1 MEANDAGRHTNQRIE
16 TMKELKNKYDVVI
29 LAAGDFPTDV
39 AAMRILRNAKHLI
52 ACDGAVE
59 ELLEMNI
66 EPEVIVGDGDS
77 VSAATKAKYLSIFH
91 TIEEQEDNDLTKATK
106 YALRCFDLKE
116 KPTFCY
122 LGATGKR
129 EDHTLGNI
137 ALLIHYYKHLNI
149 APTMVTNYGWFTVS
163 QGKTTFAAFPKQQVS
178 IFQIGC
184 KRMESKGLKW
194 NIYPFSE
201 FWQGTLNEAV
211 GNSFTIEADSA
222 YLIYQTH
229 KPKE

>member
-1 MEANDAGRHTNQRIE
+1 
-16 TMKELKNKYDVVI
+16 MKERKTEYDVVI

-39 AAMRILRNAKHLI
+39 TAMRILRNAKHLI
-52 ACDGAVE
+52 ACDRAVE
-59 ELLEMNI
+59 ELLEMDI

-77 VSAATKAKYLSIFH
+77 VSATTKAKYQHIFH

-106 YALRCFDLKE
+106 YALQHFNLSGT
-116 KPTFCY
+116 PTFCY

-137 ALLIHYYKHLNI
+137 ALLIHYYKQLNI
-149 APTMVTNYGWFTVS
+149 VPTMVTNYGWFTVS
-163 QGKTTFAAFPKQQVS
+163 QGKTTFVAFPKQQVS

-184 KRMESKGLKW
+184 KRIESEGLKW

-201 FWQGTLNEAV
+201 LWQGTLNEAV
-211 GNSFTIEADSA
+211 GNSFTIDSDSA
-222 YLIYQTH
+222 YLVYQTH

>member
-1 MEANDAGRHTNQRIE
+1 
-16 TMKELKNKYDVVI
+16 MKERKTEYDVVI

-39 AAMRILRNAKHLI
+39 TAMRILRNAKHLI
-52 ACDGAVE
+52 ACDRAVE
-59 ELLEMNI
+59 ELLEMDI

-77 VSAATKAKYLSIFH
+77 VSATTKAKYQHIFH
-91 TIEEQEDNDLTKATK
+91 TIDEQEDNDLTKATK
-106 YALRCFDLKE
+106 YALQHFNLLDA
-116 KPTFCY
+116 PTFCY

-137 ALLIHYYKHLNI
+137 ALLIHYYKQLNI
-149 APTMVTNYGWFTVS
+149 VPTMVTNYGWFTVS

-184 KRMESKGLKW
+184 KRIESKGLKW
-194 NIYPFSE
+194 NIYPFGE
-201 FWQGTLNEAV
+201 LWQGTLNEAV
-211 GNSFTIEADSA
+211 GYSFTIDSDSA
-222 YLIYQTH
+222 YLVYQTH

>member
-1 MEANDAGRHTNQRIE
+1 
-16 TMKELKNKYDVVI
+16 MKERKTEYDVVI

-39 AAMRILRNAKHLI
+39 TAMRILRNAKHLI
-52 ACDGAVE
+52 ACDRAVE
-59 ELLEMNI
+59 ELLEMDI

-77 VSAATKAKYLSIFH
+77 VSATTKAKYQHIFH
-91 TIEEQEDNDLTKATK
+91 TIDEQEDNDLTKATK
-106 YALRCFDLKE
+106 YALQHFNLSGT
-116 KPTFCY
+116 PTFCY

-137 ALLIHYYKHLNI
+137 ALLIHYYKQLNI
-149 APTMVTNYGWFTVS
+149 VPTMVTNYGWFTVS

-184 KRMESKGLKW
+184 KRIESKGLKW
-194 NIYPFSE
+194 NIYPFGE
-201 FWQGTLNEAV
+201 LWQGTLNEAV
-211 GNSFTIEADSA
+211 GNSFTIDSDSA
-222 YLIYQTH
+222 YLVYQTH

>member
-1 MEANDAGRHTNQRIE
+1 
-16 TMKELKNKYDVVI
+16 MKERKTEYDVVI

-39 AAMRILRNAKHLI
+39 TAMRILRNAKHLI
-52 ACDGAVE
+52 ACDRAVE
-59 ELLEMNI
+59 ELLEMDI

-77 VSAATKAKYLSIFH
+77 VSATTKAKYQHIFH
-91 TIEEQEDNDLTKATK
+91 TIDEQEDNDLTKATK
-106 YALRCFDLKE
+106 YALQHFNLPDT
-116 KPTFCY
+116 PTFCY

-137 ALLIHYYKHLNI
+137 ALLIHYYKQLNI
-149 APTMVTNYGWFTVS
+149 VPTMVTNYGWFTVS

-184 KRMESKGLKW
+184 KRIESKGLKW
-194 NIYPFSE
+194 NIYPFNE
-201 FWQGTLNEAV
+201 LWQGTLNEAV
-211 GNSFTIEADSA
+211 GNSFTIDSDSA
-222 YLIYQTH
+222 YLVYQTH

>member
-1 MEANDAGRHTNQRIE
+1 
-16 TMKELKNKYDVVI
+16 MKERKTEYDVVI

-39 AAMRILRNAKHLI
+39 TAMRILRNAKHLI
-52 ACDGAVE
+52 ACDRAVE
-59 ELLEMNI
+59 DLLEMDI

-77 VSAATKAKYLSIFH
+77 VSATTKAKYQHIFH

-106 YALRCFDLKE
+106 YALQHFNLSGT
-116 KPTFCY
+116 PTFCY

-137 ALLIHYYKHLNI
+137 ALLIHYYKQLNI
-149 APTMVTNYGWFTVS
+149 VPTMVTNYGWFTVS

-184 KRMESKGLKW
+184 KRIESEGLKW

-201 FWQGTLNEAV
+201 LWQGTLNEAV
-211 GNSFTIEADSA
+211 GNSFTINSDSA
-222 YLIYQTH
+222 YLVYQTH

>member
-1 MEANDAGRHTNQRIE
+1 
-16 TMKELKNKYDVVI
+16 MKERKNEYDVVI

-39 AAMRILRNAKHLI
+39 TAMRILRNAKHLI
-52 ACDGAVE
+52 ACDRAVE
-59 ELLEMNI
+59 ELLEMDI
-66 EPEVIVGDGDS
+66 EPEEIVGDGDS
-77 VSAATKAKYLSIFH
+77 VSATTKAKYQHIFH

-106 YALRCFDLKE
+106 YALQHFNLPDT
-116 KPTFCY
+116 PTFCY

-137 ALLIHYYKHLNI
+137 ALLIHYYKQLNI
-149 APTMVTNYGWFTVS
+149 MPTMVTNYGWFTVS

-184 KRMESKGLKW
+184 KRIESKGLKW
-194 NIYPFSE
+194 NIYPFNE
-201 FWQGTLNEAV
+201 LWQGTLNEAV
-211 GNSFTIEADSA
+211 GNSFTIDSDSA
-222 YLIYQTH
+222 YLVYQTH

>member
-1 MEANDAGRHTNQRIE
+1 
-16 TMKELKNKYDVVI
+16 MKERKTEYDVVI

-39 AAMRILRNAKHLI
+39 TAMRILRNAKHLI
-52 ACDGAVE
+52 ACDRAVE
-59 ELLEMNI
+59 ELLEMDI

-77 VSAATKAKYLSIFH
+77 VSATTKAKYQHIFH
-91 TIEEQEDNDLTKATK
+91 TIDEQEDNDLTKATK
-106 YALRCFDLKE
+106 YALQHFNLSGT
-116 KPTFCY
+116 PTFCY

-137 ALLIHYYKHLNI
+137 ALLIHYYKQLNI
-149 APTMVTNYGWFTVS
+149 VPTMVTNYGWFTVS

-184 KRMESKGLKW
+184 KRIESKGLKW
-194 NIYPFSE
+194 NIYPFNE
-201 FWQGTLNEAV
+201 LWQGTLNEAV
-211 GNSFTIEADSA
+211 GNSFTIDSDSA
-222 YLIYQTH
+222 YLVYQTH

>member
-1 MEANDAGRHTNQRIE
+1 
-16 TMKELKNKYDVVI
+16 MKERKTEYDVVI

-39 AAMRILRNAKHLI
+39 TAMRILRNAKHLI
-52 ACDGAVE
+52 TCDGAVE
-59 ELLEMNI
+59 DLLEMDI

-77 VSAATKAKYLSIFH
+77 VSATTKAKYQHIFH
-91 TIEEQEDNDLTKATK
+91 TIEEQEYNDLTKATK
-106 YALRCFDLKE
+106 YALQHCNLPDA
-116 KPTFCY
+116 PTFCY

-137 ALLIHYYKHLNI
+137 ALLIHYYKQLNI
-149 APTMVTNYGWFTVS
+149 VPTMVTNYGWFTVS

-184 KRMESKGLKW
+184 KHIESEGLKW

-201 FWQGTLNEAV
+201 LWQGTLNEAV
-211 GNSFTIEADSA
+211 GNSFTIDSDSA
-222 YLIYQTH
+222 YLVYQTH

>member
-1 MEANDAGRHTNQRIE
+1 
-16 TMKELKNKYDVVI
+16 MKERKNEYDIVI

-39 AAMRILRNAKHLI
+39 TAMRILRNAKHLI
-52 ACDGAVE
+52 ACDRAIE
-59 ELLEMNI
+59 DLLETDI
-66 EPEVIVGDGDS
+66 EPEVIVSDGDS
-77 VSAATKAKYLSIFH
+77 VSATTKAKYQHIFH

-106 YALRCFDLKE
+106 YALQHFNLSGT
-116 KPTFCY
+116 PTFCY

-137 ALLIHYYKHLNI
+137 ALLIHYYKQLNI
-149 APTMVTNYGWFTVS
+149 VPTMVTNYGWFTVS

-184 KRMESKGLKW
+184 KRIESEGLKW
-194 NIYPFSE
+194 NIYPFNE
-201 FWQGTLNEAV
+201 LWQGTLNEAV
-211 GNSFTIEADSA
+211 GNSFTIDSDSA
-222 YLIYQTH
+222 YLVYQTH

>member
-1 MEANDAGRHTNQRIE
+1 
-16 TMKELKNKYDVVI
+16 MKEQKTEYDVVI

-39 AAMRILRNAKHLI
+39 TAMRILRNAKHLI
-52 ACDGAVE
+52 ACDRAVE
-59 ELLEMNI
+59 ELLEMDI

-77 VSAATKAKYLSIFH
+77 VSATTKAKYQHIFH

-106 YALRCFDLKE
+106 YALQHFNLLDT
-116 KPTFCY
+116 PTFCY

-137 ALLIHYYKHLNI
+137 ALLIHYYKQLNI
-149 APTMVTNYGWFTVS
+149 VPTMVTNYGWFTVS

-184 KRMESKGLKW
+184 KHIESEGLKW

-201 FWQGTLNEAV
+201 LWQGTLNEAV
-211 GNSFTIEADSA
+211 GNSFTIDSDSA
-222 YLIYQTH
+222 YLVYQTH

>member
-1 MEANDAGRHTNQRIE
+1 
-16 TMKELKNKYDVVI
+16 MKERKNEYDVVI

-39 AAMRILRNAKHLI
+39 TAMCILRNAKHLI
-52 ACDGAVE
+52 ACDGAIE
-59 ELLEMNI
+59 ELLEMDI

-77 VSAATKAKYLSIFH
+77 VSATTKAKYQHIFH

-106 YALRCFDLKE
+106 YALQHFNLPDT
-116 KPTFCY
+116 PTFCY

-137 ALLIHYYKHLNI
+137 ALLIHYYKQLNI
-149 APTMVTNYGWFTVS
+149 VPTMVTNYGWFTVS

-184 KRMESKGLKW
+184 KRIESKGLKW
-194 NIYPFSE
+194 NIYPFNE
-201 FWQGTLNEAV
+201 LWQGTLNEAV
-211 GNSFTIEADSA
+211 GNSFTIDSDSA
-222 YLIYQTH
+222 YLVYQTH

>member
-1 MEANDAGRHTNQRIE
+1 
-16 TMKELKNKYDVVI
+16 MKERKNEYDVVI

-39 AAMRILRNAKHLI
+39 TAMRILSNAKHLI
-52 ACDGAVE
+52 ACDGAIE
-59 ELLEMNI
+59 ELLEMDI

-77 VSAATKAKYLSIFH
+77 VSATTKAKYQHIFH
-91 TIEEQEDNDLTKATK
+91 TIDEQEDNDLTKATK
-106 YALRCFDLKE
+106 YALQHFNLSGT
-116 KPTFCY
+116 PTFCY

-137 ALLIHYYKHLNI
+137 ALLIHYYKQLNI
-149 APTMVTNYGWFTVS
+149 VPTMVTNYGWFTVS

-184 KRMESKGLKW
+184 KRIESKGLKW
-194 NIYPFSE
+194 NIYPFNE
-201 FWQGTLNEAV
+201 LWQGTLNEAV
-211 GNSFTIEADSA
+211 GNSFTIDSDSA
-222 YLIYQTH
+222 YLVYQTH

>member
-1 MEANDAGRHTNQRIE
+1 
-16 TMKELKNKYDVVI
+16 MKERKTEYDVVI

-39 AAMRILRNAKHLI
+39 TAMRILRNAKHLI
-52 ACDGAVE
+52 ACDRAVE
-59 ELLEMNI
+59 ELLEMDI

-77 VSAATKAKYLSIFH
+77 VSATTKAKYQHIFH

-106 YALRCFDLKE
+106 YALQHFNLLDT
-116 KPTFCY
+116 PTFCY

-137 ALLIHYYKHLNI
+137 ALLIHYYKQLNI
-149 APTMVTNYGWFTVS
+149 VPTMVTNYGWFTVS

-184 KRMESKGLKW
+184 KHIESEGLKW

-201 FWQGTLNEAV
+201 LWQGTLNEAV
-211 GNSFTIEADSA
+211 GNSFTIDSDSA
-222 YLIYQTH
+222 YLVYQTH

>member
-1 MEANDAGRHTNQRIE
+1 
-16 TMKELKNKYDVVI
+16 MKEQKTEYDVVI

-39 AAMRILRNAKHLI
+39 TAMRILRNAKHLI
-52 ACDGAVE
+52 ACDRAVE
-59 ELLEMNI
+59 DLLEMDI

-77 VSAATKAKYLSIFH
+77 VSATTKAKYQHIFH

-106 YALRCFDLKE
+106 YALQHFNLSGT
-116 KPTFCY
+116 PTFCY

-137 ALLIHYYKHLNI
+137 ALLIHYYKQLNI
-149 APTMVTNYGWFTVS
+149 VPTMVTNYGWFTVS

-184 KRMESKGLKW
+184 KRIESEGLKW
-194 NIYPFSE
+194 NIYPFNE
-201 FWQGTLNEAV
+201 LWQGTLNEAV
-211 GNSFTIEADSA
+211 GNSFTIDSDSA
-222 YLIYQTH
+222 YLVYQTH

>member
-1 MEANDAGRHTNQRIE
+1 
-16 TMKELKNKYDVVI
+16 MKERKTEYDVVI

-39 AAMRILRNAKHLI
+39 TAMRILRNAKHLI
-52 ACDGAVE
+52 ACDRAVE
-59 ELLEMNI
+59 ELLEMDI

-77 VSAATKAKYLSIFH
+77 VSATTKAKYQHIFH
-91 TIEEQEDNDLTKATK
+91 TIDEQEDNDLTKATK
-106 YALRCFDLKE
+106 YALQHFNLSGT
-116 KPTFCY
+116 PTFCY

-137 ALLIHYYKHLNI
+137 ALLIHYYKQLNI
-149 APTMVTNYGWFTVS
+149 VPTMVTNYGWFTVS

-184 KRMESKGLKW
+184 KRIESEGLKW
-194 NIYPFSE
+194 SIYPFSE
-201 FWQGTLNEAV
+201 LWQGTLNEAV
-211 GNSFTIEADSA
+211 GNSFTINSDSA
-222 YLIYQTH
+222 YLVYQTH

>member
-1 MEANDAGRHTNQRIE
+1 
-16 TMKELKNKYDVVI
+16 MKERKNEYDVVI

-39 AAMRILRNAKHLI
+39 TAMCILRNAKHLI
-52 ACDGAVE
+52 ACDGAIE
-59 ELLEMNI
+59 ELLEMDI

-77 VSAATKAKYLSIFH
+77 VSATTKAKYQHIFH

-106 YALRCFDLKE
+106 YALQHFNLPDT
-116 KPTFCY
+116 PTFCY

-137 ALLIHYYKHLNI
+137 ALLIHYYKQLNI
-149 APTMVTNYGWFTVS
+149 VPTMVTNYGWFTVS

-184 KRMESKGLKW
+184 KRIESEGLKW

-201 FWQGTLNEAV
+201 LWQGTLNEAV
-211 GNSFTIEADSA
+211 GNSFTIDSDSA
-222 YLIYQTH
+222 YLVYQTH

>member
-1 MEANDAGRHTNQRIE
+1 
-16 TMKELKNKYDVVI
+16 MKEQKTEYDVVI

-39 AAMRILRNAKHLI
+39 TAMRILRNAKHLI
-52 ACDGAVE
+52 ACDRAVE
-59 ELLEMNI
+59 DLLEMDI

-77 VSAATKAKYLSIFH
+77 VSATTKAKYQHIFH

-106 YALRCFDLKE
+106 YALQHFNLSGT
-116 KPTFCY
+116 PTFCY

-137 ALLIHYYKHLNI
+137 ALLIHYYKQLNI
-149 APTMVTNYGWFTVS
+149 VPTMVTNYGWFTVS

-184 KRMESKGLKW
+184 KRIESEGLKW

-201 FWQGTLNEAV
+201 LWQGTLNEAV
-211 GNSFTIEADSA
+211 GNSFTINSDSA
-222 YLIYQTH
+222 YLVYQTH

>member
-1 MEANDAGRHTNQRIE
+1 
-16 TMKELKNKYDVVI
+16 MKEQKTEYDVVI

-39 AAMRILRNAKHLI
+39 TAMRILRNAKHLI
-52 ACDGAVE
+52 ACDRAVE
-59 ELLEMNI
+59 DLLEMDI

-77 VSAATKAKYLSIFH
+77 VSATTKAKYQHIFH

-106 YALRCFDLKE
+106 YALQHFNLPDT
-116 KPTFCY
+116 PTFCY

-137 ALLIHYYKHLNI
+137 ALLIHYYKQLNI
-149 APTMVTNYGWFTVS
+149 MPTMVTNYGWFTVS

-184 KRMESKGLKW
+184 KRIESKGLKW
-194 NIYPFSE
+194 NIYPFNE
-201 FWQGTLNEAV
+201 LWQGTLNEAV
-211 GNSFTIEADSA
+211 GNSFTIDSDSA
-222 YLIYQTH
+222 YLVYQTH

>member
-1 MEANDAGRHTNQRIE
+1 
-16 TMKELKNKYDVVI
+16 MKERKTEYDVVI

-39 AAMRILRNAKHLI
+39 TAMRILRNAKHLI
-52 ACDGAVE
+52 ACDRAVE
-59 ELLEMNI
+59 ELLEMDI

-77 VSAATKAKYLSIFH
+77 VSATTKAKYQHIFH
-91 TIEEQEDNDLTKATK
+91 TIDEQEDNDLTKATK
-106 YALRCFDLKE
+106 YALQHFNLSGT
-116 KPTFCY
+116 PTFCY

-137 ALLIHYYKHLNI
+137 ALLIHYYKQLNI
-149 APTMVTNYGWFTVS
+149 VPTMVTNYGWFTVS

-184 KRMESKGLKW
+184 KRIESEGLKW
-194 NIYPFSE
+194 NIYPFNE
-201 FWQGTLNEAV
+201 LWQGTLNEAV
-211 GNSFTIEADSA
+211 GNSFTIDSDSA
-222 YLIYQTH
+222 YLVYQTH

>member
-1 MEANDAGRHTNQRIE
+1 
-16 TMKELKNKYDVVI
+16 MKERKNEYDIVI

-39 AAMRILRNAKHLI
+39 TAMRILRNAKHLI
-52 ACDGAVE
+52 ACDGTVE
-59 ELLEMNI
+59 ELLEMDI

-77 VSAATKAKYLSIFH
+77 VSATTKAKYQHIFH

-106 YALRCFDLKE
+106 YALQHFNLSGT
-116 KPTFCY
+116 PTFCY

-137 ALLIHYYKHLNI
+137 ALLIHYYKQLNI
-149 APTMVTNYGWFTVS
+149 VPTMVTNYGWFTVS

-184 KRMESKGLKW
+184 KRIESEGLKW
-194 NIYPFSE
+194 NIYPFNE
-201 FWQGTLNEAV
+201 LWQGTLNEAV
-211 GNSFTIEADSA
+211 GNSFTIDSDSA
-222 YLIYQTH
+222 YLVYQTH

>member
-1 MEANDAGRHTNQRIE
+1 
-16 TMKELKNKYDVVI
+16 MKERKTEYDVVI

-39 AAMRILRNAKHLI
+39 TAMRILRNAKHLI

-59 ELLEMNI
+59 ELLEMDI

-77 VSAATKAKYLSIFH
+77 VSATTKAKYQHIFH
-91 TIEEQEDNDLTKATK
+91 TIEEQEYNDLTKATK
-106 YALRCFDLKE
+106 YALQHFNLSGT
-116 KPTFCY
+116 PTFCY

-137 ALLIHYYKHLNI
+137 ALLIHYYKQLNI
-149 APTMVTNYGWFTVS
+149 VPTMVTNYGWFTVS

-184 KRMESKGLKW
+184 KRIESEGLKW

-201 FWQGTLNEAV
+201 LWQGTLNEAV
-211 GNSFTIEADSA
+211 GNSFTIDSDSA
-222 YLIYQTH
+222 YLVYQTH

>member
-16 TMKELKNKYDVVI
+16 TMKELKNEYDVVI

-122 LGATGKR
+122 LGATG
-129 EDHTLGNI
+129 
-137 ALLIHYYKHLNI
+137 IHYYKHLNI

>member
-1 MEANDAGRHTNQRIE
+1 
-16 TMKELKNKYDVVI
+16 MKERKTEYDVVI

-39 AAMRILRNAKHLI
+39 TAMRILRNAKHLI
-52 ACDGAVE
+52 ACDRAVE
-59 ELLEMNI
+59 ELLEMDI

-77 VSAATKAKYLSIFH
+77 VSATTKAKYQHIFH
-91 TIEEQEDNDLTKATK
+91 TIDEQEDNDLTKATK
-106 YALRCFDLKE
+106 YALQHFNLSCT
-116 KPTFCY
+116 PTFCY

-137 ALLIHYYKHLNI
+137 ALLIHYYKQLNI
-149 APTMVTNYGWFTVS
+149 VPTMVTNYGWFTVS

-184 KRMESKGLKW
+184 KRIESEGLKW
-194 NIYPFSE
+194 SIYPFSE
-201 FWQGTLNEAV
+201 LWQGTLNEAV
-211 GNSFTIEADSA
+211 GNSFTINSDSA
-222 YLIYQTH
+222 YLVYQTH

>member
-1 MEANDAGRHTNQRIE
+1 
-16 TMKELKNKYDVVI
+16 MKERKTEYDVVI

-39 AAMRILRNAKHLI
+39 TAMRILRNAKHLI
-52 ACDGAVE
+52 ACDRAVE
-59 ELLEMNI
+59 ELLEMDI
-66 EPEVIVGDGDS
+66 EPEEIVGDGDS
-77 VSAATKAKYLSIFH
+77 VSATTKAKYQHIFH

-106 YALRCFDLKE
+106 YALQYFNLPDT
-116 KPTFCY
+116 PTFCY

-137 ALLIHYYKHLNI
+137 ALLIHYYKQLNI
-149 APTMVTNYGWFTVS
+149 VPTMVTNYGWFTVS

-184 KRMESKGLKW
+184 KRIESEGLKW

-201 FWQGTLNEAV
+201 LWQGTLNEAV
-211 GNSFTIEADSA
+211 GNSFTIDSDSA
-222 YLIYQTH
+222 YLVYQTH